1 MDKVF
6 KEGKY
11 KITPMNVSHINEVAQ
26 IEQVSFPTPWSKE
39 AFNTGVELVETFGD
53 KSDSK

>member
-26 IEQVSFPTPWSKE
+26 IEQVSFPPPGQKKLTIMNLRIMVLLIIM
-39 AFNTGVELVETFGD
+39 FV
-53 KSDSK
+53 